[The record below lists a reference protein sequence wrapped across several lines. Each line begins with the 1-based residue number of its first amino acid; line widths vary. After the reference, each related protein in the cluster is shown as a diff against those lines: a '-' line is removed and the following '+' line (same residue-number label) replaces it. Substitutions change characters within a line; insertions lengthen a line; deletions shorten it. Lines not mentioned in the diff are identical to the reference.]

1 MDSDI
6 ESVADAFIERFQSIT
21 GSLSLPFS
29 VSRNDI
35 VSVLRLHSSVDDRV
49 KGLLS
54 LPQLRLI
61 GGPQILT
68 KLRQALVG
76 GERVVQD
83 FRGSAERMVATGGVA
98 FFVIDSKPRVVQA
111 WIVLCFLLFV
121 YVFLFSQLLIQVGVP
136 SESIKQFLRRGRP
149 VPSVYVVPPSP
160 SFGDLEFPLFWN
172 YFMLNASHSKQNRVV
187 VIGHKEQL
195 DKVKVSKRKPTLLFK
210 RNCPS
215 DCFPR
220 VHVWP

>member
-1 MDSDI
+1 MWCGVFFLMDSDI

-121 YVFLFSQLLIQVGVP
+121 YFFFVLTTFSGGCSVGIHQTVFETRTSCSKCVCRSPVSFI
-136 SESIKQFLRRGRP
+136 RR
-149 VPSVYVVPPSP
+149 
-160 SFGDLEFPLFWN
+160 
-172 YFMLNASHSKQNRVV
+172 
-187 VIGHKEQL
+187 
-195 DKVKVSKRKPTLLFK
+195 
-210 RNCPS
+210 
-215 DCFPR
+215 PR
-220 VHVWP
+220 VSPLLELFHAQRIPLQAEPRRRYWAQGAAG